1 MNDSHVTVLPDGREL
16 GWLEFGEPNGTPIF
30 AFHGTPGSRYQIVM
44 DDESISDAGLRFIC
58 VDRPGYGLSSFQR
71 GHRLVDWPKDVAHL
85 ASKLGIE
92 KFAVL
97 GHSGGGPFAV
107 VCAALL
113 SERVSAA
120 AIVSGVG
127 PLDGPHAFDS
137 MKKSE
142 QIQMKLSRRRSR
154 IMRAACIS
162 QMEVFRKRPS
172 WALNMMTKQ
181 FASVDR
187 AILARANVRTV
198 MQSEATRLS
207 RTTGRAVAQDL
218 EIFTVDWGFDLSA
231 ITVPVQIWQGDE
243 DLSVPPAHAR
253 TMHEA
258 IPGSVLHEIPGA
270 GHFFMFERLGEI
282 GLALTQG

>member
-1 MNDSHVTVLPDGREL
+1 MNDSHVTVLPDGRDL
-16 GWLEFGEPNGTPIF
+16 GWMEFGDPNGSPVF

-44 DDESISDAGLRFIC
+44 DEESICDAGLRFIC
-58 VDRPGYGLSSFQR
+58 VDRPGYALSSFQR
-71 GHRLVDWPKDVAHL
+71 GRRLVDWPKDVAHL
-85 ASKLGIE
+85 ATKIGIE
-92 KFAVL
+92 RFAVL

-113 SERVSAA
+113 GERVSAA

-162 QMEVFRKRPS
+162 QMEAFRQWPS

-181 FASVDR
+181 FASVDH
-187 AILARANVRTV
+187 AILARTNVRTA
-198 MQSEATRLS
+198 MELEAKRLS
-207 RTTGRAVAQDL
+207 RTTGQAVAQDL
-218 EIFTVDWGFDLSA
+218 ETFTADWGFDLGA

-253 TMHEA
+253 MMHEE
-258 IPGSVLHEIPGA
+258 IPGSVLRELPGA
-270 GHFFMFERLGEI
+270 GHFFIFERLGEI